1 MNTFIYQDKQSI
13 NRGETMFNFEDIPLS
28 PEEEY
33 LEKITIEEYGC
44 DSAEYIAQ
52 CLEDKYPQ
60 EELQAENHIK
70 WLIENE

>member
-1 MNTFIYQDKQSI
+1 
-13 NRGETMFNFEDIPLS
+13 MFSFEDIPLS

-52 CLEDKYPQ
+52 CLKDKYPQ